1 MTRQLAPRIT
11 VDPAVCHG
19 EACVAGTRVMVSVLL
34 DCLADGMSAAEV
46 LVEYPGLTT
55 EDVTAALAYAAS
67 VIRVDQEL
75 PLEAQ
80 AG

>member
-11 VDPAVCHG
+11 VDPGICHG
-19 EACVAGTRVMVSVLL
+19 EPCISGTRVMVSVLL
-34 DCLADGMSAAEV
+34 DCLADGLSVAEV
-46 LVEYPGLTT
+46 LAEYPGLVN

-67 VIRVDQEL
+67 VMRADQEI